1 MQFTDQD
8 TIFTKNW
15 AIFVVL
21 ELHSKSIL
29 NFYKLEYYHEVE
41 CIKSEGEEDN
51 CSIQMS
57 PFQRLEM
64 PTTLKMLCQALLGSL
79 EIRLVTLIFSKE
91 MLLLTIIISITIFLQ
106 DKVKGFAA
114 LYQLCFK
121 ACITTCAIC
130 FFL

>member
-1 MQFTDQD
+1 MPFTDQN

-15 AIFVVL
+15 AICVVL

-41 CIKSEGEEDN
+41 CIKGEGEEDN

-64 PTTLKMLCQALLGSL
+64 PTTLLRQALLGSL